1 MQRVKLASALRA
13 AIISIAFM
21 RSAPVLAD
29 ENKFVFVPQED
40 SPGNDYHR
48 LDNSSFED
56 CAQRCD
62 AERQCNAFTFNQLHN
77 ECFLKLSA
85 NRATTF
91 YALATTG
98 LKLSPSMQPTA
109 GASGSEASF
118 VMLPQADSPGNDYS
132 RVDLP
137 SLEECRHS
145 CDGNDGCRAFTYNL
159 ARGVCFLKRA
169 ANRWTNF
176 NAWAITGIKLS
187 SSQAN
192 DSVAQP
198 QVAPPPVQGL
208 SRRQGRSRHLHLRSR
223 RRLLPTRTRRAFCS
237 PVQPSHEW
245 LRVAL
250 IHDCQRCT
258 LESEE
263 R

>member
-21 RSAPVLAD
+21 RAAPVLAD

-40 SPGNDYHR
+40 SPGNDYQR

-98 LKLSPSMQPTA
+98 VKLSPSMQPTA

-118 VMLPQADSPGNDYS
+118 VMLPQADSPRNDYS

-169 ANRWTNF
+169 ANQWTNF

-198 QVAPPPVQGL
+198 QVAPPPVQGPQPPPPAPL
-208 SRRQGRSRHLHLRSR
+208 QT
-223 RRLLPTRTRRAFCS
+223 PTPA
-237 PVQPSHEW
+237 E
-245 LRVAL
+245 
-250 IHDCQRCT
+250 
-258 LESEE
+258 
-263 R
+263 

>member
-21 RSAPVLAD
+21 RAAPVLAD

-98 LKLSPSMQPTA
+98 VKLSPSMQPT
-109 GASGSEASF
+109 
-118 VMLPQADSPGNDYS
+118 D
-132 RVDLP
+132 R
-137 SLEECRHS
+137 
-145 CDGNDGCRAFTYNL
+145 
-159 ARGVCFLKRA
+159 K
-169 ANRWTNF
+169 
-176 NAWAITGIKLS
+176 
-187 SSQAN
+187 
-192 DSVAQP
+192 SV
-198 QVAPPPVQGL
+198 V
-208 SRRQGRSRHLHLRSR
+208 
-223 RRLLPTRTRRAFCS
+223 
-237 PVQPSHEW
+237 
-245 LRVAL
+245 
-250 IHDCQRCT
+250 
-258 LESEE
+258 
-263 R
+263 